1 MSATRMRNSGDLA
14 FVGLGAL
21 VLGGAA
27 GFVVGMLSAPASG
40 RETRR
45 RIGQRLEDERDEAVR
60 RGQRALN
67 HATDRVEKGIE
78 SSRRRLLRRLSA

>member
-1 MSATRMRNSGDLA
+1 MRATDSSNLA

-27 GFVVGMLSAPASG
+27 GFVAGMLSAPASG

-45 RIGQRLEDERDEAVR
+45 RLGQRLEGERDEVVR
-60 RGQRALN
+60 KGQRVLN
-67 HATDRVEKGIE
+67 HAVDRVEKGID
-78 SSRRRLLRRLSA
+78 SGRRRLNRRLTA